1 MHKTSNTGN
10 ASGQKAEMPLP
21 EKNQKTEAFAELFRG
36 VHAALETYSNVHRG
50 SGHNSMVS
58 TYLFEQAREIVLDYL
73 GLDKDKF
80 VVIFCSP
87 RSAGILKAKL
97 KPGSYRIVSSQDIGI
112 PLGVRAI
119 AADKKA
125 LPEGA
130 PFLTGGGTTRLVS
143 AGWVIWADAPDKF
156 EAGTPAIINV
166 IAFARALQLLRH
178 FGNDA
183 FQDTI
188 PDKLTARD
196 ILYHDEL
203 EEFSGQKL
211 LEELRKTLIGRG
223 MLVPTTEGEK
233 PFINLDNGASTPT
246 FTPVWNTVIR
256 TWQQSGEVHR
266 AIIADVRNICS
277 EFLGAPQSVY
287 DIIFTSNATEA
298 INLAAECLNRES
310 DKEIEPVIINTMLEH
325 TSNDLP
331 WRMFP
336 GISLIRMNI
345 DDEGFIDLNDLD
357 KLLYEYNEKGR
368 HGKKRISLMAV
379 SGASNV
385 LGVFNNLEEISR
397 IVHKYGAR
405 LLVDGAQ
412 LVAHRKLEIEKCRI
426 DYLAFS
432 AHKAYAPFGTG
443 VLVVRK
449 DLLKFSP
456 AEKELIGASGEE
468 NVGGIA
474 ALGKALLLLKRIGPD
489 LIQEEEQALT
499 RYALRGLS
507 QIDGLTIY
515 GIKDPDSQNFAH
527 KGGVIVFTLKNIFSN
542 VTAKKLAE
550 TGGIGIRYGCHCSH
564 ILIKHLVGVGP
575 FLARFQ
581 WIIATLFHK
590 INFPGLA
597 RISFGI
603 ENTEKDIDALIQVL
617 NKIVMENRKSSK
629 SDIKQRM
636 NDYIRAAS
644 KRVYK
649 QI

>member
-119 AADKKA
+119 AAGRKA

-143 AGWVIWADAPDKF
+143 ADWVIWADAPDKF

-166 IAFARALQLLRH
+166 IAFARALQLIRH
-178 FGNDA
+178 FGNGA

-188 PDKLTARD
+188 PDKLTAQD

-256 TWQQSGEVHR
+256 TWQQSGEVHQE
-266 AIIADVRNICS
+266 IIDEVRNICS
-277 EFLGAPQSVY
+277 EFLGAP
-287 DIIFTSNATEA
+287 
-298 INLAAECLNRES
+298 RS
-310 DKEIEPVIINTMLEH
+310 DL
-325 TSNDLP
+325 
-331 WRMFP
+331 
-336 GISLIRMNI
+336 
-345 DDEGFIDLNDLD
+345 
-357 KLLYEYNEKGR
+357 
-368 HGKKRISLMAV
+368 
-379 SGASNV
+379 
-385 LGVFNNLEEISR
+385 
-397 IVHKYGAR
+397 
-405 LLVDGAQ
+405 
-412 LVAHRKLEIEKCRI
+412 
-426 DYLAFS
+426 
-432 AHKAYAPFGTG
+432 
-443 VLVVRK
+443 
-449 DLLKFSP
+449 
-456 AEKELIGASGEE
+456 
-468 NVGGIA
+468 
-474 ALGKALLLLKRIGPD
+474 
-489 LIQEEEQALT
+489 
-499 RYALRGLS
+499 
-507 QIDGLTIY
+507 
-515 GIKDPDSQNFAH
+515 
-527 KGGVIVFTLKNIFSN
+527 
-542 VTAKKLAE
+542 
-550 TGGIGIRYGCHCSH
+550 
-564 ILIKHLVGVGP
+564 
-575 FLARFQ
+575 
-581 WIIATLFHK
+581 
-590 INFPGLA
+590 
-597 RISFGI
+597 
-603 ENTEKDIDALIQVL
+603 
-617 NKIVMENRKSSK
+617 
-629 SDIKQRM
+629 
-636 NDYIRAAS
+636 
-644 KRVYK
+644 
-649 QI
+649 